1 MILSM
6 SEHLMQQLQSSPTL
20 VATRAPVSVTEPPKA
35 FEPVLPKIADP
46 DSVLILGAH
55 RASFGL
61 FLGIW

>member
-1 MILSM
+1 
-6 SEHLMQQLQSSPTL
+6 MQQLQSSPSL